1 MRAPLTMMN
10 REIANNRLSVTSLPE
25 AKIYEA
31 IGPVVDAG
39 QPAAAIA
46 GRAIRM
52 AQSFSVTRKAMILAR
67 SWGSR
72 PEIVLLVPGRN

>member
-1 MRAPLTMMN
+1 MMN

-39 QPAAAIA
+39 QPADTIA

-72 PEIVLLVPGRN
+72 PAIVLLVPGRN